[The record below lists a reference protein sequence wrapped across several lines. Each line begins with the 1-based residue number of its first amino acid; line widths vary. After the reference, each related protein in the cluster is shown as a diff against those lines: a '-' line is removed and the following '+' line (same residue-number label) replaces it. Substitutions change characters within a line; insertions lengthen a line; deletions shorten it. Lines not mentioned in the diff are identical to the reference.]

1 MKTKKEIHE
10 LMQKAPVPQ
19 ARGRKHQHF
28 TSICAAK
35 IFAVLQT
42 SLGVL
47 CMLFTE
53 QIHSLFPFALG
64 LLMTATGICDIYRG
78 VVTQEFRQ
86 AETKL
91 TARGIVTLILGCVIV
106 YHHRES
112 DPIIGAIWG
121 SIGIMKGTE
130 TLNLAIYKYSAGISY
145 IGKMVHGGVELL
157 LGILL
162 LLDPLTAVEHH
173 LFILGIELVAVG
185 IQAVKET
192 KQSIASE
199 KRENGEI
206 IIPETK

>member
-1 MKTKKEIHE
+1 MKTKNEIQE

-19 ARGRKHQHF
+19 ARGHKHHHF
-28 TSICAAK
+28 TSIRAAR

-42 SLGVL
+42 ALGVL

-53 QIHSLFPFALG
+53 QIHSLFPLALG
-64 LLMTATGICDIYRG
+64 LLMAATGICDIYRG
-78 VVTQEFRQ
+78 VVTQEYRQ

-91 TARGIVTLILGCVIV
+91 TARGIVTLILGGVIV
-106 YHHRES
+106 YHHQES

-121 SIGIMKGTE
+121 TIGIAKGTE
-130 TLNLAIYKYSAGISY
+130 ALNLAIYKCFAGKSY
-145 IGKMVHGGVELL
+145 MGEMLHGGIELL

-192 KQSIASE
+192 KKSVASE
-199 KRENGEI
+199 NQENGEK

>member
-19 ARGRKHQHF
+19 ARGRKHHHF
-28 TSICAAK
+28 TSIRAAK
-35 IFAVLQT
+35 IFAILQT
-42 SLGVL
+42 ALGVL

-121 SIGIMKGTE
+121 AIGIVKGTE
-130 TLNLAIYKYSAGISY
+130 ALNLAIYKYFAGKSY
-145 IGKMVHGGVELL
+145 MGEMLHGGIELL

-173 LFILGIELVAVG
+173 LFILGIELVAIG

-192 KQSIASE
+192 KKLIASKNTKNCE
-199 KRENGEI
+199 KTL
-206 IIPETK
+206 PEME